1 MLNTRNIR
9 VVVAAFLLFSV
20 VGYFAFSAGSFT
32 ESVNRVKPAA
42 SADFVADDELGNTL
56 QGSAHKGSEAPYKAG
71 SGSQGGKLTG
81 GSGAVVADSVDS
93 EKSDAKGEP
102 KITTPKLVD
111 TKEGAGAGSKAD
123 ADSKA
128 GAKGADSKAGSAGA
142 DSKAGSAGADSGLT
156 LGSKAGSDV
165 KKPDALGKLGNAA
178 GGKCEKTDYV
188 VMIDA
193 GSTGSRVHVYSFD
206 TCVSPPRLL
215 NEEFKMLKPGLSSF
229 DTDTVGAAKSLDP
242 LLELAVKSVPKD
254 KQGCTPVAVKAT
266 AGLRLL
272 GKEKSDAI
280 LAEVRRHLEKDFPFA
295 VVDGDG
301 ISIMEGKDE
310 GVYAWITTNYLLGN
324 IGTSEKLPTAA
335 VFDLGGGSTQIV
347 FEPEFG
353 DAEVMADGEHKY
365 EFTYGSRKFTLYQF
379 SHLGYGLMEGRNKVN
394 GLVVSSALTSK
405 SGLTKYESKEAAKN
419 VEATE
424 TIVNPCF
431 PPEVVSKNVQVKL
444 GDKEFYVVNF
454 KGPSEPAGAQCRH
467 LAEQVL
473 NMDAECK
480 SKPCSFNGV
489 YQPLL
494 VKTFH
499 KDSDM
504 WVFSYF
510 YDRTNP
516 LGFPGSFKVDE
527 MLDLTKKVC
536 AGLKLWTDVLS
547 GDSVKQ
553 LKDEPSWCL
562 DLSFISAMIHT
573 GYNIPLSREL
583 KTAKTIAGNEL
594 GWCLG
599 ASLPLLNAK
608 EGGWKCRVNQ
618 VQ

>member
-1 MLNTRNIR
+1 MLSTRNIR

-32 ESVNRVKPAA
+32 ESVNRVQPAA
-42 SADFVADDELGNTL
+42 LADFIQDEEEGNTL
-56 QGSAHKGSEAPYKAG
+56 QGTAHTGSEAPYKAVG
-71 SGSQGGKLTG
+71 GNQAGNQAGKLIG
-81 GSGAVVADSVDS
+81 GSGATLGDLQD
-93 EKSDAKGEP
+93 GEVKPVGEAQKAGDQP
-102 KITTPKLVD
+102 KIGTPKPVDGKAGGSAKAGPGSATGSGSGYKIAEGSKIGGAD
-111 TKEGAGAGSKAD
+111 TKEDAKAV
-123 ADSKA
+123 
-128 GAKGADSKAGSAGA
+128 G
-142 DSKAGSAGADSGLT
+142 GLT
-156 LGSKAGSDV
+156 
-165 KKPDALGKLGNAA
+165 KPGPGVVS
-178 GGKCEKTDYV
+178 GEKCEKTDYV

-242 LLELAVKSVPKD
+242 LLELALETVPKD

-280 LAEVRRHLEKDFPFA
+280 LAEVRKHLETDFPFA
-295 VVDGDG
+295 VVKGDG
-301 ISIMEGKDE
+301 ISIMDGKDE

-347 FEPEFG
+347 FEPGFG
-353 DAEVMADGEHKY
+353 DNEKMADGEHKY
-365 EFTYGSRKFTLYQF
+365 EFTFGDRQFTLYQF

-394 GLVVSSALTSK
+394 SALISSK
-405 SGLTKYESKEAAKN
+405 IKHNQVELTKYESKDAVKN

-431 PPEVVSKNVQVKL
+431 PPDVEAKNVVVKVADNEL
-444 GDKEFYVVNF
+444 YVVNF
-454 KGPSEPAGAQCRH
+454 RGPSEAAGAQCRH

-473 NMDAECK
+473 NKEVECK
-480 SKPCSFNGV
+480 TAPCSFNGI
-489 YQPLL
+489 YQPSL

-516 LGFPGSFKVDE
+516 LGFPGSFTME
-527 MLDLTKKVC
+527 ELLDLTKKVC
-536 AGLKLWTDVLS
+536 SGLTLWADVLL
-547 GDSVKQ
+547 GDSIESLNK
-553 LKDEPSWCL
+553 EPNWCL
-562 DLSFISAMIHT
+562 DLSFISAMLHT

-583 KTAKTIAGNEL
+583 KTAKTIQNNEL

-599 ASLPLLNAK
+599 ASLPLLNSK
-608 EGGWKCRVNQ
+608 QGGWKCRVNE
-618 VQ
+618 VA